1 MSRTTLFFGVSAA
14 LIALS
19 LPVLAQDGTT
29 SIQRTRTLQD
39 GRTIS
44 SDRTITRT
52 ENGATV
58 TGTATGPNGQTRTF
72 DNTITKTGEGQ
83 WQGTR
88 NVTGPNGET
97 RTINTTGQRTDT
109 GVQKTQTWTGQDGTE
124 RSRNVE
130 WTRNGDGTATKTI
143 TGPNGQT
150 RSKTHSRRRGRGQ
163 R

>member
-1 MSRTTLFFGVSAA
+1 MSRTALFFTVLAVCMA
-14 LIALS
+14 MA
-19 LPVLAQDGTT
+19 LPVMAQNNTT
-29 SIQRTRTLQD
+29 TIQRARTLQD

-44 SDRTITRT
+44 SDRTITKT

-88 NVTGPNGET
+88 NVTGPNGQT
-97 RTINTTGQRTDT
+97 RTINTTGQRTET
-109 GVQKTQTWTGQDGTE
+109 GAQKTQTWTGQDGTE

-130 WTRNGDGTATKTI
+130 WIRNNDGTFTKNI
-143 TGPNGQT
+143 TTPQGKT
-150 RSKTHSRRRGRGQ
+150 RSKTMTRHRGR